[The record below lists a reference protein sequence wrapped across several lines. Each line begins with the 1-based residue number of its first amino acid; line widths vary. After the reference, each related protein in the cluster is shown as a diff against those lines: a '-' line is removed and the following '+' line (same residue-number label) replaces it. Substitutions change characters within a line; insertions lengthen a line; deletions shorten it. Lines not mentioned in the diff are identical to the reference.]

1 MAGKADAVRA
11 VSQQFK
17 DRTNTVI
24 EGVMAHLRDDNANQ
38 ILGPGLSPLIG
49 RGSLRSIVTFALY
62 ADVLRMVRD
71 MVMADGEISDEEVQV
86 SLGLLSVVAAGFAK
100 VRKEY
105 AAFQQLTADSARQFL
120 SQYES
125 DAGLFGHANEVTK
138 WSGVELCRNMQIHFD
153 VPEPLETF
161 GGALVAWAEEI
172 GGSDE
177 LDGTERHLLESLR
190 RITRCSP
197 QSTAAGDHG
206 IAQGATQ
213 RSAEIEEEHED
224 AAADDVLSEALLQAV
239 NSGDVDALQE
249 SIQAGADIDHQYPE
263 AGRRTALHL
272 AVLSGNMSVVQWLTL
287 LGADL
292 EMCDAKGQSALDL
305 ARAAGNSWIAE
316 FLEER
321 LGGDSDRGEY
331 DDEEEEDKPD
341 EDDEE
346 SGEHEDEED
355 HEAEDPV
362 TKELNIV
369 FGRMQWRAGNN
380 EDYSDLLAEARALI
394 AQGADTTFLR
404 NLAAILKALKLTP

>member
-1 MAGKADAVRA
+1 MTGKADAVRA

-17 DRTNTVI
+17 DRTTTVI
-24 EGVMAHLRDDNANQ
+24 EGVMAHLRDDNANE

-125 DAGLFGHANEVTK
+125 DPGLFGHANEATK

-161 GGALVAWAEEI
+161 GGAIVAWAEEI

-177 LDGTERHLLESLR
+177 FDATERHLLESLR
-190 RITRCSP
+190 RITRCSQ
-197 QSTAAGDHG
+197 QSTATDDHG
-206 IAQGATQ
+206 FAKSATQ
-213 RSAEIEEEHED
+213 RSEEIEEEHED
-224 AAADDVLSEALLQAV
+224 TAADDLLSEALLQAV

-272 AVLSGNMSVVQWLTL
+272 AVISGNMSVVQWLTL

-292 EMCDAKGQSALDL
+292 EMCDAQGKSALDL

-321 LGGDSDRGEY
+321 LGGDSDPGEY
-331 DDEEEEDKPD
+331 DDVEEEDEPD

-346 SGEHEDEED
+346 SDEHEGEED
-355 HEAEDPV
+355 HETEDPV

-380 EDYSDLLAEARALI
+380 EDCSDLLAEARALI

>member
-1 MAGKADAVRA
+1 MTGKADAVRA

-17 DRTNTVI
+17 DCTHAVI
-24 EGVMAHLRDDNANQ
+24 EAVMPRLRDDNANE
-38 ILGPGLSPLIG
+38 ILGPGLARLIG
-49 RGSLRSIVTFALY
+49 RGSLKSIVTFALY

-105 AAFQQLTADSARQFL
+105 TAFQQVTPHSARQFL

-125 DAGLFGHANEVTK
+125 DAGLFGHANEATK
-138 WSGVELCRNMQIHFD
+138 WAGVELCRNMQIHFGM
-153 VPEPLETF
+153 PEPLETF

-177 LDGTERHLLESLR
+177 LDVTERHLLESLR
-190 RITRCSP
+190 RITRCSQ
-197 QSTAAGDHG
+197 QSTATDDHG
-206 IAQGATQ
+206 IAKTAAQG
-213 RSAEIEEEHED
+213 SVEVEEEHED
-224 AAADDVLSEALLQAV
+224 AAADDLLSEALLQAV

-249 SIQAGADIDHQYPE
+249 SIQAGADIDHRYPG
-263 AGRRTALHL
+263 AGLRTALHL
-272 AVLSGNMSVVQWLTL
+272 AVMSGNMSVVQWLTL

-292 EMCDAKGQSALDL
+292 EMCDAEGQSALDL
-305 ARAAGNSWIAE
+305 ARAAGNAWIAE

-321 LGGDSDRGEY
+321 LGWDADPSEY
-331 DDEEEEDKPD
+331 DDAEEEDEPD
-341 EDDEE
+341 EEGEE
-346 SGEHEDEED
+346 SGEHENEDE

-362 TKELNIV
+362 TKELNFV

-404 NLAAILKALKLTP
+404 NLAAILKLLKVMP